1 LRDPQVVNAM
11 QKQGAVIAGGTPQES
26 AKFMRA
32 ESDKWG
38 KVVQT
43 AGIKVE

>member
-1 LRDPQVVNAM
+1 M
-11 QKQGAVIAGGTPQES
+11 QKQGAVIAGGTPKEF
-26 AKFMRA
+26 AHFMRT